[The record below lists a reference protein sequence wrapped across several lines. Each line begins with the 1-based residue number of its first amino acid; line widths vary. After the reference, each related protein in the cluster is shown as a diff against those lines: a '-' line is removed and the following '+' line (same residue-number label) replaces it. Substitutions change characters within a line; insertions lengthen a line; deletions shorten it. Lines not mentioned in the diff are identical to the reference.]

1 MADRYSFGHKA
12 LSVVL
17 SVVLLGFG
25 WPAVNPSETFASDE
39 SAQADQMQAE
49 VAQPEET
56 QTLEETAGD
65 SAAMALATA
74 DEAAPVVASDE
85 QAVAEPAADESA
97 TAPAPSASGEE
108 EASAVE
114 DAVKEDSAVGSQSS
128 SQAAAAQAK
137 TEYDISLVLKNA
149 SIKKAD
155 GTNELVSLPATKVT
169 VSADKDFKFTVVPDS
184 AYKLNRVLVN
194 VDGQESPLTP
204 DADGVYVVA
213 SSDIAK
219 GATLTVEASS
229 ALGNVGTVLGGV
241 LGGGAAAA
249 SDVSG
254 SADYTISI
262 GKTVTINGSGYG
274 FGDSWES
281 NEESVATVS
290 GRGSSATVTGKGA
303 GTAVITHT
311 L

>member
-39 SAQADQMQAE
+39 SAQAE

-56 QTLEETAGD
+56 QASEGTTDD
-65 SAAMALATA
+65 SASMALATA
-74 DEAAPVVASDE
+74 DEVAPVATPDE
-85 QAVAEPAADESA
+85 QAAAESVADKPA
-97 TAPAPSASGEE
+97 TASAPSASGEE
-108 EASAVE
+108 RVSAEGNAVE
-114 DAVKEDSAVGSQSS
+114 EDSAVDNQGSSRGG
-128 SQAAAAQAK
+128 AAVQAK

-155 GTNELVSLPATKVT
+155 GTDELVSLPATKVT

-184 AYKLNRVLVN
+184 ACKLNCVLVN
-194 VDGQESPLTP
+194 VAGQESPITP

-241 LGGGAAAA
+241 LGGGAAA
-249 SDVSG
+249 V
-254 SADYTISI
+254 
-262 GKTVTINGSGYG
+262 
-274 FGDSWES
+274 F
-281 NEESVATVS
+281 
-290 GRGSSATVTGKGA
+290 
-303 GTAVITHT
+303 

>member
-39 SAQADQMQAE
+39 SAQADQVQAE

-56 QTLEETAGD
+56 QALE
-65 SAAMALATA
+65 
-74 DEAAPVVASDE
+74 
-85 QAVAEPAADESA
+85 
-97 TAPAPSASGEE
+97 
-108 EASAVE
+108 
-114 DAVKEDSAVGSQSS
+114 EDSAVDNQGF

-184 AYKLNRVLVN
+184 ACKLNRVLVN
-194 VDGQESPLTP
+194 VAGQEYPP
-204 DADGVYVVA
+204 PYP
-213 SSDIAK
+213 
-219 GATLTVEASS
+219 
-229 ALGNVGTVLGGV
+229 
-241 LGGGAAAA
+241 
-249 SDVSG
+249 
-254 SADYTISI
+254 
-262 GKTVTINGSGYG
+262 
-274 FGDSWES
+274 
-281 NEESVATVS
+281 
-290 GRGSSATVTGKGA
+290 
-303 GTAVITHT
+303 
-311 L
+311 

>member
-1 MADRYSFGHKA
+1 MADRYSFGRKA
-12 LSVVL
+12 LSVL

-39 SAQADQMQAE
+39 SAQADQVQAE

-56 QTLEETAGD
+56 QALEETADD
-65 SAAMALATA
+65 SAAMALAAA
-74 DEAAPVVASDE
+74 DKAAPVAASDE
-85 QAVAEPAADESA
+85 QAAAESVADKPAMAS
-97 TAPAPSASGEE
+97 APSASGEE

-114 DAVKEDSAVGSQSS
+114 DAVEEDSAVDNQGS

-184 AYKLNRVLVN
+184 VCKLNRVLVN
-194 VDGQESPLTP
+194 VAGQESTPPLIP

-229 ALGNVGTVLGGV
+229 SLGNVGSVLGGV
-241 LGGGAAAA
+241 FGGGAAAA
-249 SDVSG
+249 L
-254 SADYTISI
+254 A
-262 GKTVTINGSGYG
+262 G
-274 FGDSWES
+274 FWQ
-281 NEESVATVS
+281 
-290 GRGSSATVTGKGA
+290 
-303 GTAVITHT
+303 
-311 L
+311 LPL